1 MATRPMSEKAAE
13 ILFNRYMLQSFGL
26 GGAQLF
32 APSSIEEFK
41 NGYDAKIVGFSPLRE
56 IYLQFKAPDF
66 LERNQRFTIR
76 TTPHQHA
83 LLKSYP
89 ARAAYYVSAMF
100 HSMEQMNQAQAILKT
115 AEDFLKDFVC
125 VEVSCLPPDVRS
137 IHYSRPENH
146 RSSPNVGFKNSQ
158 NGKSSNDVQPIIGN
172 SWERGNTLM
181 SKFKTG
187 KLGNVVDLNSAD
199 VKHQIAPALE
209 QADDAERYLTKFSE
223 ADFGVFIRIPA

>member
-115 AEDFLKDFVC
+115 AEDFLKDFEC

-146 RSSPNVGFKNSQ
+146 RIKATA
-158 NGKSSNDVQPIIGN
+158 
-172 SWERGNTLM
+172 TL
-181 SKFKTG
+181 
-187 KLGNVVDLNSAD
+187 
-199 VKHQIAPALE
+199 APA
-209 QADDAERYLTKFSE
+209 RYLWPISIACAHY
-223 ADFGVFIRIPA
+223 ADWFRCFATCNVCNSPCVDGPVGKDFLHVAGLVGAAMCSAY